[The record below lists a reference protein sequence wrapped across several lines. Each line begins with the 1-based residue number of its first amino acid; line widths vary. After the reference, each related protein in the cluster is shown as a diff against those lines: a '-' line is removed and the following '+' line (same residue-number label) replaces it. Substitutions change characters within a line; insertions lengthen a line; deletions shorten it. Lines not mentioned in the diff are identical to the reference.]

1 MDVNGGIS
9 VPDLQATATSTPS
22 PSIIT
27 NASEIAPNHGAGGSG
42 GGLEV
47 LGQAVQ
53 STTTVTPKAVALP
66 EPAPSVPASAT
77 TDGGSLAGTGVINTA
92 VYTDFCIQQ

>member
-1 MDVNGGIS
+1 MEVNGGGIS
-9 VPDLQATATSTPS
+9 VPDLQTSATSTPS

-53 STTTVTPKAVALP
+53 PTTTVTPKAPP
-66 EPAPSVPASAT
+66 EAAPSVPASAT
-77 TDGGSLAGTGVINTA
+77 TDGDSLAGKGVINPTL
-92 VYTDFCIQQ
+92 YS